1 MTAPAILSELH
12 LVAAARPNLPKLA
25 ALWHALPAD
34 FPLRPVLLHTGQH
47 HDEAMF
53 GAHLADLGLPAPAVS
68 LGVSGG
74 GHASLVG
81 RTMAAAGEAW
91 AARRPAMVVVAG
103 DVDGSLAAG
112 LAARKLALPVA
123 HLEAG
128 LRCADADM
136 PEEVNRRALDAV
148 STLLWAPARGAPRA
162 CSAKAT
168 CPLRCAP
175 WATPWWTPCSAAC
188 PPPAT
193 ARYRPA

>member
-1 MTAPAILSELH
+1 
-12 LVAAARPNLPKLA
+12 
-25 ALWHALPAD
+25 
-34 FPLRPVLLHTGQH
+34 
-47 HDEAMF
+47 MF